1 MTIND
6 QIKDDKLQ
14 FDINEE
20 AAKISAL
27 SLAKIGKY
35 EYLTGEE
42 ILPSNSKQ
50 IIEPAKFKGKGK
62 IFEKKIKTTE
72 DQGEKSWCFKR
83 FKTKRSKKSIKGIFS
98 KDHESDEIKNEM
110 HRIKWHE
117 NKVTRDNLLYESS
130 KQVYDFKVFKSKRS
144 FGVSIY
150 NHKIEI
156 QQDNQEQVDLLEY
169 I

>member
-20 AAKISAL
+20 AAKISTL

-35 EYLTGEE
+35 EYLAGEE

-62 IFEKKIKTTE
+62 VFEKQIKTTK
-72 DQGEKSWCFKR
+72 DQG
-83 FKTKRSKKSIKGIFS
+83 KKS
-98 KDHESDEIKNEM
+98 
-110 HRIKWHE
+110 
-117 NKVTRDNLLYESS
+117 
-130 KQVYDFKVFKSKRS
+130 
-144 FGVSIY
+144 
-150 NHKIEI
+150 
-156 QQDNQEQVDLLEY
+156 
-169 I
+169 